1 MRRRLERASKKE
13 WQVSKTGQLSA
24 CFSTLVA
31 WRSRP
36 SFASGMSA
44 LGRLACR
51 GSSRIQV
58 RPALALLRQAAPPK
72 LPPQQLFHH
81 PLSTHQDAPDL
92 EIHFAP
98 PPAGFETVIMIEAG
112 CGTDQHGQSLTK
124 ACVRACKDAISFNS
138 IPSLGKLVPA
148 GSAVVLRI
156 QLAVPFDSAG
166 QPPEIDLGAVRECF
180 PYGRILPIEVEP
192 GGARFGSMCS
202 VPALGDRDASDSWVF
217 AIACV
222 TVGY

>member
-1 MRRRLERASKKE
+1 MGYMAVRLLQYPRG
-13 WQVSKTGQLSA
+13 VG
-24 CFSTLVA
+24 
-31 WRSRP
+31 SRP

>member
-1 MRRRLERASKKE
+1 
-13 WQVSKTGQLSA
+13 
-24 CFSTLVA
+24 
-31 WRSRP
+31 
-36 SFASGMSA
+36 
-44 LGRLACR
+44 
-51 GSSRIQV
+51 
-58 RPALALLRQAAPPK
+58 
-72 LPPQQLFHH
+72 
-81 PLSTHQDAPDL
+81 
-92 EIHFAP
+92 
-98 PPAGFETVIMIEAG
+98 MIEAG
-112 CGTDQHGQSLTK
+112 CGTDQHGQDLTK

-148 GSAVVLRI
+148 GSAAVLRI

-166 QPPEIDLGAVRECF
+166 QPPEIDLDAVRECF

>member
-1 MRRRLERASKKE
+1 MLAIYGCYSRCCPLFYRLAVCPKITSC
-13 WQVSKTGQLSA
+13 SS
-24 CFSTLVA
+24 SVA
-31 WRSRP
+31 I
-36 SFASGMSA
+36 GMGA

-51 GSSRIQV
+51 GSSRIQP
-58 RPALALLRQAAPPK
+58 RLALALLRQAAPPK
-72 LPPQQLFHH
+72 LPQQQLFHR
-81 PLSTHQDAPDL
+81 PLSTRQDAPDL
-92 EIHFAP
+92 EIHFATP
-98 PPAGFETVIMIEAG
+98 PEGFETVIMIEAG
-112 CGTDQHGQSLTK
+112 CGTDQHGQDLTK

-138 IPSLGKLVPA
+138 IPSLGKLVPP

-156 QLAVPFDSAG
+156 QLAVPFDGAG
-166 QPPEIDLGAVRECF
+166 QPPEIDLDAVRECF

>member
-1 MRRRLERASKKE
+1 
-13 WQVSKTGQLSA
+13 
-24 CFSTLVA
+24 
-31 WRSRP
+31 
-36 SFASGMSA
+36 MSA
-44 LGRLACR
+44 LGRAACR
-51 GSSRIQV
+51 GSSRIQP
-58 RPALALLRQAAPPK
+58 RLALALLRQAAPPK
-72 LPPQQLFHH
+72 PPPPQQLFHRPFSARQH
-81 PLSTHQDAPDL
+81 APDL
-92 EIHFAP
+92 EIRFAP

-148 GSAVVLRI
+148 DSEIVLRI

-166 QPPEIDLGAVRECF
+166 QAPEIDLDAVRECF
-180 PYGRILPIEVEP
+180 PYGRILPIEIAP

-202 VPALGDRDASDSWVF
+202 VPTLGDRDASDSWVF